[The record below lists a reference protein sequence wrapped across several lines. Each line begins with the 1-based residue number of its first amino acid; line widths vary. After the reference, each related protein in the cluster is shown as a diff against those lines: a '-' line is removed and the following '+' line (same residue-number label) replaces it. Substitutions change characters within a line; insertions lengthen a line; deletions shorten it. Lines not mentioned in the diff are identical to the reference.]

1 MKFWRPGITGK
12 LFLAIFATCI
22 VLLIS
27 MHWAVRISFE
37 RGFIDYIKHGN
48 EQRLQL
54 LSDALGEQYAQHGNW
69 RFLRNNDRF
78 VFQILRSFEHDNSE
92 DKPGPG
98 MPPHGWRTQFWVVDQ
113 NNKVL
118 VGPRAPIPPDGTRRP
133 ILVNGAEVGA
143 VIASPVERLTRN
155 TDINFD
161 KQQRQTSWLIVAP
174 ATLLA
179 ALATF
184 LLARGLL
191 APVKRLVDGT
201 HKLAAGDFT
210 TRVTPTSEDELGKL
224 AQDFNQ
230 LASTLE
236 KNQQMRRDF
245 MADISH
251 ELRTPLAVLRGELE
265 AIQDGVRK
273 FTPET
278 VASLQAEVGTLTKLV
293 DDLHQLSMS
302 DEGALAYQKAPVDL
316 IPLLEVAGGAFR
328 ERFASRGLKLQF
340 SLPDSI
346 TVFGDRDRLMQLF
359 NNLLE
364 NSLRYTD
371 SGGSL
376 QISAGQRDKTVRLT
390 FADSA
395 PGVSDDQLQKLFER
409 FYRTEGSRNRAS
421 GGSGLGLAICLNIVE
436 AHNGRIIAAH
446 FAFWRGKHYSRV
458 TAGTGFTERSMTEL
472 PIDENTPRILIVEDE
487 PKLGQLLIDYLRAAS
502 YAPTLISHGDQ
513 VLPYVR
519 QTPPDLILL
528 DLMLPGTD
536 GLTLCREIRRFSD
549 IPIVMVTA
557 KIEEIDRLLGLE
569 IGADDYICKPY
580 SPREVVARVK
590 TILRRCKPQ
599 RELQQQDAESPL
611 IIDEGRFQASWRGKM
626 LDLTPAEFRLLK
638 TLSHE
643 PGKVFSREQLLN
655 HLYDDYRVVT
665 DRTIDSHIK
674 NLRRKLE
681 SLDAEQSFIRAVYGV
696 GYRWEADACRIV

>member
-161 KQQRQTSWLIVAP
+161 KQQRQTSWLIVAL

-278 VASLQAEVGTLTKLV
+278 VA
-293 DDLHQLSMS
+293 LSMS

-436 AHNGRIIAAH
+436 AHYGRIIAAH
-446 FAFWRGKHYSRV
+446 SPFGGVSITV
-458 TAGTGFTERSMTEL
+458 EL
-472 PIDENTPRILIVEDE
+472 PLER
-487 PKLGQLLIDYLRAAS
+487 
-502 YAPTLISHGDQ
+502 
-513 VLPYVR
+513 
-519 QTPPDLILL
+519 DLQ
-528 DLMLPGTD
+528 
-536 GLTLCREIRRFSD
+536 
-549 IPIVMVTA
+549 
-557 KIEEIDRLLGLE
+557 
-569 IGADDYICKPY
+569 
-580 SPREVVARVK
+580 REV
-590 TILRRCKPQ
+590 
-599 RELQQQDAESPL
+599 
-611 IIDEGRFQASWRGKM
+611 
-626 LDLTPAEFRLLK
+626 
-638 TLSHE
+638 
-643 PGKVFSREQLLN
+643 
-655 HLYDDYRVVT
+655 
-665 DRTIDSHIK
+665 
-674 NLRRKLE
+674 
-681 SLDAEQSFIRAVYGV
+681 
-696 GYRWEADACRIV
+696 